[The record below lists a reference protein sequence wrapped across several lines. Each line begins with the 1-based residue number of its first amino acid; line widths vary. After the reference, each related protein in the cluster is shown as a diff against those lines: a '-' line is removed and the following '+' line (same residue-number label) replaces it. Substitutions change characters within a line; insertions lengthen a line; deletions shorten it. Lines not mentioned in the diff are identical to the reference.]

1 MIGTFPPPT
10 VPPWQKAK
18 FWLLPA
24 LLLIVLLLITPGSR
38 PLLPPVADEAQH
50 ASQAAHQGADDQLPG
65 TVTVTNQ
72 PATTRI
78 DPQWRQPAQSQTLAL
93 RSLPADLEGV
103 PELMAF
109 RSANSAV
116 FELSEGQYKA
126 IISTDSLHYQ
136 TATGAWEI
144 IDPAFRPDP
153 ETDSFIVKHNSV
165 RSRAGLSEAW
175 LSAAAGETTLHWQAA
190 ELGYVVEGDTFH
202 SLAEAQPA
210 GGEMAEQL
218 DEGRILHYKN
228 GWSDATLSEQ
238 LISEPDSVEHLLLL
252 EKPPQAS
259 GSPHWLELR
268 AKLHLLPGSSLWV
281 NGQEQTGRFETA
293 GAIEVRHTD
302 GRTVLVLEPVLAFEM
317 DNRQAAVAGE
327 YVVWPAAE
335 DGQWTIGLRTPW
347 SWWVNPERVY
357 PAAIDPTMRVLRTS
371 GGGGTGMA
379 WLGNGGDAPDL
390 NYQMGGMVLGNMQSP
405 AYFGFMQF
413 NVMPALLTNHIV
425 QVQFA
430 ELLLTP
436 GYYHMPSYKHKTSEG
451 PGWAKETIAHN
462 ATLWQINL
470 HGSGGLC
477 PDPLADPN
485 CWSMVDNRLATNPT
499 LFNWNTMP
507 DIGNQA
513 QTTELETKQLAVG
526 PSNQGGQGHTT
537 PYDVTVPVR
546 DWYALSPQPNHGPAF
561 MIRHNSGQ
569 CQVYTPAG
577 PHTPPP
583 YQVEDN
589 PSQVPLCTRFGFGPD
604 SAQLHI
610 TYNAWLIGFGDSLL
624 NRPGVPS
631 FYEPILADS
640 NHQYKLITNPGPTA
654 WRAVAVRG
662 NHDLPQTLPARADLK
677 LIDYTNID
685 DPQTLIE
692 NTSSTQNDQTSY
704 ILINDHAC
712 TGSGICNSNIDLRT
726 EVLAT
731 NANNYAQD
739 QGRNYRVEY
748 QLAANHS
755 LNYGTNA
762 PIFVDGY
769 GSDELM
775 RLLQFELAQY
785 DSLGVIVTGET
796 AVEPGLVPPT
806 NDGDPIDTVITNKW
820 VDTGFEYIGGVDSST
835 QRSMEITDVEK
846 GGVWAMVLANQGPP
860 ELDQENSIK
869 IYNLRLDIMRCPWG
883 TIPTIK
889 WECQPVIIPTGSTPS
904 QAISGPGFAL
914 TVYSEGGFVAQGGGW
929 CTINEGNGTPMIG
942 PAVSNRWLV
951 VGQGSVCWDGTAL
964 TTSADSGVGLAVPHP
979 NGAERGRVSPGFMYG
994 STMTSL
1000 PLSPGVKTGVVGVSQ
1015 VTGGQVWPTPDTRV
1029 NIKPFH
1035 GTPLQPLW
1043 DNVVTSNDHYI
1054 DPTIMKIVG
1063 QTVLDVEVGIEAAAA
1078 PTAVTWD
1085 VPWTLYP
1092 GSASSYVFEPEP
1104 VQSPPLHTA
1113 GGFLDVASLELRL
1126 QGPDGPGLLQNLDYV
1141 KLPTRPR
1148 AWQLRQA
1155 QASVAHD
1162 PSMGGAT
1169 KLVQAAVL
1177 PPGAPRLPAGAAG
1190 AKSCFWSGQSTSCL
1204 DVRLPTYQWNNGDGD
1219 KNVPMWEMPD
1229 VHLEGNA
1236 GTLMVGGPEGL
1247 FIFSEDHPLNRL
1259 SAQQVS
1265 QSFSFDTWDA
1275 TVSIDIDKCFE
1286 QDTEDSTVIRGQAVI
1301 GLPTVGETGVPPSI
1315 LVGFKLCNTQ
1325 FAEAILVLEIPTP
1338 GIPVGSTG
1346 VGVNLI
1352 GGKVTVGP
1360 ENVQIELTVGFQT
1373 MDGTTLSDGFGT
1385 ILIDTAGLFQL
1396 TAGATIVQAL
1406 NAELLLQVAWEPL
1419 DILVQATVDC
1429 CGGLIEGELYMH
1441 AWIGQGFQNKYPWLP
1456 DNNDFHFTGY
1466 IQAGLYIPED
1476 YVIPFLPPFDIT
1488 ISLKISFGE
1497 FCANATC
1504 TDYAWGMS
1512 AVLTI
1517 FNVDLG
1523 LYVGENGAKF
1533 IFGTDDN
1540 VLIDQFGGGNSTVM
1554 ARLKRPLPTTYAAG
1568 APPSASSIPIIMPG
1582 NWQPEL
1588 MPMATSTADDWPV
1601 QSPADHGCTGNAMGP
1616 TLHCTFTVAPGTGRA
1631 VFNTAWQNGS
1641 LQLTLTAPD
1650 NTVITEANAPD
1661 YGITIT
1667 GTFGAENQVT
1677 YALRPLPN
1685 EETVIAGNWTLTL
1698 DNIGVGLPG
1707 NLSNNYR
1714 IIWFTDPPPPSFDW
1728 ITPAAPGTTPAGSII
1743 DLEWTALRAGQPLAA
1758 AVEMELIYTPVISKP
1773 LDLEEFN
1780 GTLVVN
1786 RIKALDGSYA
1796 WDTSHL
1802 AAGEYAVAARLDDQ
1816 FAGNGTVVSW
1826 APGTVV
1832 ISDTIPPPAPN
1843 ILSLTPIHDALIVE
1857 FERPNVPDLAGYL
1870 IEYTIPRPDEPPRMM
1885 TRRLNPR
1892 GKWYV
1897 YFDGQQ
1903 IWFDGT
1909 EQVRLGGLLNG
1920 FTTQLCIRAYDNSGN
1935 VGPCH
1940 NVEVELPRVPPPR
1953 LGAPQNVTIRIRDSG
1968 FFDVIW
1974 SPPATGGPPAGYL
1987 VAYAPFGCHMPDV
2000 GLIADQ
2006 GPAPIDVGNVTN
2018 TILSGLTPGQFYTL
2032 GVAAYDGNGS
2042 IGPTAGAV
2050 ARYGDMTDGDGDGL
2064 PDAWAN
2070 AWGVSGAD
2078 DDPDMDGLTNEEE
2091 YEQGSNPLHADSDGD
2106 GFYDG
2111 EEFEAGTDPCN
2122 ALDKPAFQTQPRLTL
2137 FGPEVVSLQVAANEA
2152 TSASRRINVFNLGGS
2167 EMQWTAVTDHP
2178 WINLNITHTYLDIS
2192 VDPAG
2197 LAPGFYTGTVEISSS
2212 PAATLNMF
2220 GPALPESYT
2229 LPVAVTVLR
2238 QQETVLYM
2246 PLIQR

>member
-1 MIGTFPPPT
+1 MIGTFPRQT
-10 VPPWQKAK
+10 VRPWQKAN

-24 LLLIVLLLITPGSR
+24 LLLIVLLLITPGNRSV
-38 PLLPPVADEAQH
+38 LPPVADETQV
-50 ASQAAHQGADDQLPG
+50 ASQTARQVTEDQLPG

-78 DPQWRQPAQSQTLAL
+78 DPQWRQPVQSQTLAL
-93 RSLPADLEGV
+93 RSLPADLEGA

-136 TATGAWEI
+136 TATGVWEI
-144 IDPAFRPDP
+144 IDPAFRLDP
-153 ETDSFIVKHNSV
+153 ETNSFIVKHNSV

-175 LSAAAGETTLHWQAA
+175 LSAAVGETALHWQAT
-190 ELGYVVEGDTFH
+190 ELGYVAEGDTFH
-202 SLAEAQPA
+202 SLAEVLPA
-210 GGEMAEQL
+210 GGDTAEQL

-252 EKPPQAS
+252 EEPPQAAA
-259 GSPHWLELR
+259 SPQWLELR
-268 AKLHLLPGSSLWV
+268 ANIHLLPGSGLWV
-281 NGQEQTGRFETA
+281 NGQEQNGRFETT
-293 GAIEVRHTD
+293 GAIEVRHAD
-302 GRTVLVLEPVLAFEM
+302 GSAALVLEPVLAFEM
-317 DNRQAAVAGE
+317 ENRQAVVAGE
-327 YVVWPAAE
+327 YVAWPAGE
-335 DGQWTIGLRTPW
+335 DGQWTIGVRTPW
-347 SWWVNPERVY
+347 SWWADSERVY
-357 PAAIDPTMRVLRTS
+357 PAAIDPTIIVRRTS

-379 WLGNGGDAPDL
+379 WLGAGGDAPDL
-390 NYQMGGMVLGNMQSP
+390 NYQMGSMVLGRMQSP
-405 AYFGFMQF
+405 RYFGFMQF

-425 QVQFA
+425 QVQA
-430 ELLLTP
+430 ADLLLTP

-451 PGWAKETIAHN
+451 PSWAKETIAHN

-470 HGSGGLC
+470 HGPGGLC

-499 LFNWNTMP
+499 LFNWQTRP
-507 DIGNQA
+507 DINDPA
-513 QTTELETKQLAVG
+513 QTTELDTEQLAVG
-526 PSNQGGQGHTT
+526 PSNKGGQGQTT
-537 PYDVTVPVR
+537 LYDVTGTVR
-546 DWYALSPQPNHGPAF
+546 DWYDLSPQPNHGPAF
-561 MIRHNSGQ
+561 MIRHNSSQ
-569 CQVYTPAG
+569 CLVHTPAVA
-577 PHTPPP
+577 HTPPP

-589 PSQVPLCTRFGFGPD
+589 PSQVPLCTRFGFGPE

-631 FYEPILADS
+631 FYETILDDS
-640 NHQYKLITNPGPTA
+640 NHQYKLATNPGPAA
-654 WRAVAVRG
+654 WRAVAIRG
-662 NHDLPQTLPARADLK
+662 NHALPQTLPARADLK
-677 LIDYTNID
+677 LIDYTNVDTPHI
-685 DPQTLIE
+685 LME
-692 NTSSTQNDQTSY
+692 NTSSQQNDQTSY

-712 TGSGICNSNIDLRT
+712 VGSGICGSNVDLRA
-726 EVLAT
+726 EAIAT
-731 NANNYAQD
+731 NVNNYAQD
-739 QGRNYRVEY
+739 QERNYRIEY
-748 QLAANHS
+748 ELAETHT
-755 LNYGTNA
+755 LNYGTN
-762 PIFVDGY
+762 PSIFVNNY
-769 GSDELM
+769 SSDELL

-785 DSLGVIVTGET
+785 DSIGIVVTGVE
-796 AVEPGLVPPT
+796 AVEPGLIAPT
-806 NDGDPIDTVITNKW
+806 NDGDPVDTVVTNKRA
-820 VDTGFEYIGGVDSST
+820 VTNFGYIGGVDGST
-835 QRSMEITDVEK
+835 KRSLEVTDIEK
-846 GGVWAMVLANQGPP
+846 SGSWALALANQGPP
-860 ELDQENSIK
+860 IPDPEIPTQPKQYGFSVN
-869 IYNLRLDIMRCPWG
+869 IMRCPWG

-889 WECQPVIIPTGSTPS
+889 WECQPVIIPTASTP
-904 QAISGPGFAL
+904 AEDVSGPGFAF
-914 TVYSEGGFVAQGGGW
+914 TIYSEGGFVTQGSGW
-929 CTINEGNGTPMIG
+929 CTTNEGNGTPMIG
-942 PAVSNRWLV
+942 PAVDNRWIV
-951 VGQGSVCWDGTAL
+951 VGQGTVCWDGTAL

-1000 PLSPGVKTGVVGVSQ
+1000 PLPTGVKTGVVGASV
-1015 VTGGQVWPTPDTRV
+1015 VTGGQIWPTPDTRI
-1029 NIKPFH
+1029 NIRPFNKYWED
-1035 GTPLQPLW
+1035 T
-1043 DNVVTSNDHYI
+1043 VTTADDYI

-1063 QTVLDVEVGIEAAAA
+1063 QAVLNVEVGVEASVA
-1078 PTAVTWD
+1078 PVAVTWD
-1085 VPWTLYP
+1085 VPWSIYP
-1092 GSASSYVFEPEP
+1092 GSAFSYVFESEP
-1104 VQSPPLHTA
+1104 AQSPPLHTA
-1113 GGFLDVASLELRL
+1113 GNFLDVASLQLRT
-1126 QGPDGPGLLQNLDYV
+1126 QGAAGAGLLHNLDYV
-1141 KLPTRPR
+1141 KLPVQPDV
-1148 AWQLRQA
+1148 WQFREGQA
-1155 QASVAHD
+1155 TITHD

-1177 PPGAPRLPAGAAG
+1177 PPGAPRLPASEAG

-1219 KNVPMWEMPD
+1219 KNVSMWEMPD

-1247 FIFSEDHPLNRL
+1247 FIFSEDHPLNRM

-1286 QDTEDSTVIRGQAVI
+1286 QDIEDSTVIRGQAVI

-1373 MDGTTLSDGFGT
+1373 LDGTTLSDGFGT
-1385 ILIDTAGLFQL
+1385 VLIDTAGLFQL

-1419 DILVQATVDC
+1419 DILVQASINC

-1456 DNNDFHFTGY
+1456 DNDDFHFTGY
-1466 IQAGLYIPED
+1466 IQAGLHIPED
-1476 YVIPFLPPFDIT
+1476 YVIPFLPPSDIT
-1488 ISLKISFGE
+1488 ILLKISFGE

-1504 TDYAWGMS
+1504 TDYVWGMS

-1540 VLIDQFGGGNSTVM
+1540 VLIDQFGGGSM
-1554 ARLKRPLPTTYAAG
+1554 AMAGQKRPLSTRYAAG
-1568 APPSASSIPIIMPG
+1568 APPSATSIPIIMPG

-1616 TLHCTFTVAPGTGRA
+1616 TLHCTFTVTPGTGRA

-1650 NTVITEANAPD
+1650 NTTITEANALD
-1661 YGITIT
+1661 YGITVSS
-1667 GTFGAENQVT
+1667 TFGLESQVT

-1685 EETVIAGNWTLTL
+1685 EEAVIDGNWTLTL

-1707 NLSNNYR
+1707 GLTNNYR
-1714 IIWFTDPPPPSFDW
+1714 LIWFTDPPPPSFDW

-1743 DLEWTALRAGQPLAA
+1743 DLEWTALRAGQPLTS
-1758 AVEMELIYTPVISKP
+1758 AVEMELIYTPVISQP

-1780 GTLVVN
+1780 GTLIVN

-1802 AAGEYAVAARLDDQ
+1802 AAGEYAIAARLDDR

-1832 ISDTIPPPAPN
+1832 ITDTTPPPAPN

-1892 GKWYV
+1892 GKWYA
-1897 YFDGQQ
+1897 YIFGQQ

-1940 NVEVELPRVPPPR
+1940 NVEVELPRMPSPR
-1953 LGAPQNVTIRIRDSG
+1953 LGAPQNVTVRIQDSG
-1968 FFDVIW
+1968 FLHVLW

-1987 VAYAPFGCHMPDV
+1987 VAYAPFGCHMPEV
-2000 GLIADQ
+2000 RLVADQ
-2006 GPAPIDVGNVTN
+2006 GPAPINVGSMTD

-2032 GVAAYDGNGS
+2032 GVAAYDSNGT
-2042 IGPTAGAV
+2042 IGPTAGV
-2050 ARYGDMTDGDGDGL
+2050 IARYGDMSDNSGDGL
-2064 PDAWAN
+2064 PDAWAD

-2078 DDPDMDGLTNEEE
+2078 EDPDRDGLTNREEFE
-2091 YEQGSNPLHADSDGD
+2091 WGTNPLHADSDGD

-2111 EEFEAGTDPCN
+2111 EEVEAGTDPCN
-2122 ALDKPAFQTQPRLTL
+2122 AMDKPAFQTQPRLTL
-2137 FGPEVVSLQVAANEA
+2137 FGPEVVALRTAVNET
-2152 TSASRRINVFNLGGS
+2152 TSESQRINVFNLGGG

-2178 WINLNITHTYLDIS
+2178 WINLNITNTYLDIS

-2212 PAATLNMF
+2212 PTTTLNTS
-2220 GPALPESYT
+2220 GPALSESYA
-2229 LPVAVTVLR
+2229 LPIAVTVLR
-2238 QQETVLYM
+2238 QQETILYM
-2246 PLIQR
+2246 PIIQR